1 MNLQN
6 PDFEPLCGEIDLAGY
21 VISVVDGKGRWFFF
35 CLFVLSLAFL
45 TTACIKFAEKSS
57 SFEHRFVSCILFG

>member
-21 VISVVDGKGRWFFF
+21 VITVVDGKGRCFF

-57 SFEHRFVSCILFG
+57 SFEHRFISSILFG